1 MQRANLN
8 LATATARRRA
18 ATRIQ
23 SAYRGHLTRRELVEN
38 VRKDFE
44 EVMRRV
50 EGPLAEDVA
59 LATTT
64 PFSVVERPFSVMVG
78 WGKAGSSANLSPPS
92 VLDALDDSTTLSP
105 SPEPPTR
112 AARVEEDEDE
122 ADEER
127 GGGARAAKKA
137 AAAIDAASARRG
149 GDGDGVV
156 DIGVGDEDDDE
167 ATTSA
172 LRQELAWAQ
181 AALDDRRQHLR
192 RMRMRAQQA
201 STRRAAPAG
210 W

>member
-122 ADEER
+122 EDEER
-127 GGGARAAKKA
+127 
-137 AAAIDAASARRG
+137 
-149 GDGDGVV
+149 
-156 DIGVGDEDDDE
+156 
-167 ATTSA
+167 
-172 LRQELAWAQ
+172 
-181 AALDDRRQHLR
+181 
-192 RMRMRAQQA
+192 
-201 STRRAAPAG
+201 APTPEG
-210 W
+210 RLV

>member
-64 PFSVVERPFSVMVG
+64 PFSVVERPFSVMG

-92 VLDALDDSTTLSP
+92 VLDALEGSSSTDSSRGSVACKATAKEAGQGGRVAPAEPDTL
-105 SPEPPTR
+105 
-112 AARVEEDEDE
+112 VET
-122 ADEER
+122 
-127 GGGARAAKKA
+127 GAGITLLKESANH
-137 AAAIDAASARRG
+137 ARRPPERPG
-149 GDGDGVV
+149 KVP
-156 DIGVGDEDDDE
+156 
-167 ATTSA
+167 SA
-172 LRQELAWAQ
+172 LWVQK
-181 AALDDRRQHLR
+181 LDMIL
-192 RMRMRAQQA
+192 
-201 STRRAAPAG
+201 S
-210 W
+210 